1 MSDYLKVPE
10 VSRRLNISEKTTRR
24 YIKSGE
30 LPCVFIGGSYRI
42 SEEDLAEY
50 LRAAVVKPGGVDA
63 HPKAA
68 AGPLSFSRWLAERF
82 GHSYLALSEEELIRR
97 FDDLEAVEDAANKKR
112 DLLTAVQA
120 EYLATIKTRHL
131 PPEERVLV
139 RGHHREAGGKWLLAQ
154 TLSGQAEG
162 ITEAFE
168 QSIKEAIEAA
178 MGETA

>member
-1 MSDYLKVPE
+1 MEERYLSLAEACDVLGK
-10 VSRRLNISEKTTRR
+10 SERTLYRW
-24 YIKSGE
+24 IKSGK
-30 LPCVFIGGSYRI
+30 LKAY
-42 SEEDLAEY
+42 
-50 LRAAVVKPGGVDA
+50 KPGRDYEIPESAIQEMRERSEV
-63 HPKAA
+63 HPK
-68 AGPLSFSRWLAERF
+68 GLEPPLSFSRWLQKRC
-82 GHSYLALSEEELIRR
+82 GHAYLALSEEELIQR

-112 DLLTAVQA
+112 DLFTAVQA

-131 PPEERVLV
+131 PTEERVLV

-154 TLSGQAEG
+154 MLSGQAEG